1 MPIKIA
7 CIKLKGCHEI
17 AQGTYQLVGANTPKK
32 KGLKGILSV
41 QEHEKL
47 RWKGE
52 HA

>member
-17 AQGTYQLVGANTPKK
+17 AQGTYQLVGANTTKK
-32 KGLKGILSV
+32 RLKGILPV
-41 QEHEKL
+41 QEHEGL
-47 RWKGE
+47 RGKGE